1 MTRALWLLLL
11 PVVLQAQNPKIN
23 LFPATVTQDLNGGT
37 IQKNDTIQ
45 VTVKLDANGSTTRA
59 VYFDFQHQFTA
70 IQLLSATVATPGAQG
85 SAIPAGATTNV
96 NNYFYPNCRLNRT
109 AQNTTAEGWT
119 NYYNASYTCNSAT
132 VPNDAINRIYV
143 NVASNSALTTG
154 DYLYLRFKVTNVDA
168 GFPYDSV
175 RMNFAAA
182 YTVNGAQQNTD
193 LVSPRAT
200 WVQLEPGANNLVTGT
215 LALSANLT
223 EAQRPVIHVVTDSSA
238 PQFVASTVPDAAGN
252 FGFSSELQA
261 NKNYRLMVLF
271 DATKVAG
278 LSQTATTVSDF
289 TLAQQEFLSQN
300 LDGTYKNTGLDKAIR
315 YKVADVNNN
324 NGFDGGD
331 PQVLFNA
338 IAGLDTIV
346 KPPAGCGQGCFMS
359 AITLPAGVYDTLSVA
374 AWKTASYALP
384 FTTTTQ
390 NQVLAVKYALRG
402 DPNLS
407 HSSPLPAAGGGA
419 ALVLPERNIQLN
431 LSNVV
436 VTSNTITVPFQIDTK
451 DLSVSALQFEIQY
464 DPTKVKFDR
473 LNIDTPSWVSFVHD
487 NNGTLRFGAV
497 DKDLKGTLTGVVT
510 PFRLQFTALQPGLDL
525 NSQLM
530 LTAAHDAADQ
540 QGRQIGIHVST
551 TVVRLIGANN
561 FR

>member
-1 MTRALWLLLL
+1 MKRFWWTLVL
-11 PVVLQAQNPKIN
+11 PVMLQAQNPKISV
-23 LFPATVTQDLNGGT
+23 FPATVTQDINGGT

-45 VTVKLDANGSTTRA
+45 VTVKVDGNGSTTRA

-119 NYYNASYTCNSAT
+119 NYYNANYTCNSAT

-143 NVASNSALTTG
+143 NVASGTNLLNG
-154 DYLYLRFKVTNVDA
+154 DYLYLRFRVTNVDA

-182 YTVNGAQQNTD
+182 YTSTGAQQNTD
-193 LVSPRAT
+193 LVAPRAT
-200 WVQLEPGANNLVTGT
+200 WVQLAPGANNLLTGT
-215 LALSANLT
+215 LALSQNLA
-223 EAQRPVIHVVTDSSA
+223 EDQRPVVHVVTATDP
-238 PQFVASTVPDAAGN
+238 PQFVASKVPDAAGN
-252 FGFSSELQA
+252 FAFSSELLA
-261 NKNYRLMVLF
+261 NTNYRLLVLF
-271 DATKVAG
+271 DATKVAA
-278 LSQTATTVSDF
+278 LSQAATTVSDF
-289 TLAQQEFLSQN
+289 TAAQQEWLSQN
-300 LDGTYKNTGLDKAIR
+300 LDGTFKNQNLASGIQ
-315 YKVADVNNN
+315 YKVADVTNSNT
-324 NGFDGGD
+324 FDGGD
-331 PQVLFNA
+331 AQVLFSA
-338 IAGLDTIV
+338 VAGLDTIF
-346 KPPAGCGQGCFMS
+346 KPGAGCGQGCLMS
-359 AITLPAGVYDTLSVA
+359 AIALRAGVYDTLSAA
-374 AWKTASYALP
+374 AWKTATYGVP

-390 NQVLAVKYALRG
+390 DQALAVKYALRG
-402 DPNLS
+402 DANLS
-407 HSSPLPAAGGGA
+407 HSSPRTQQGA
-419 ALVLPERNIQLN
+419 ALMLPDRNVQLN

-436 VTSNTITVPFQIDTK
+436 VTSNTITVPFQLDTK
-451 DLSVSALQFEIQY
+451 GLALSGLQFEIQY

-473 LNIDTPSWVSFVHD
+473 LNIDTPSWVSFVNDH
-487 NNGTLRFGAV
+487 NGTLRFGAV
-497 DKDLKGTLTGVVT
+497 DKDLKGTITGVVT

-525 NSQLM
+525 NSQLV

-540 QGRQIGIHVST
+540 QGRQVGIQVST